1 MKWSKKKV
9 TNIFFVIGV
18 VAVVV
23 MLFTFDV
30 SFVEL
35 WHHIRNAGWWLV
47 PILGIWIVIYAM
59 NAIAWG
65 LITNNVKE
73 KHQHIGFWRT
83 FKLTVS
89 GYALNYST
97 PVAGLGGE
105 PYRIMELSRDIGNQ
119 RATSSVLSYVMT
131 HILAHFIFWLV
142 GIAIFVLFIL
152 TGNAEYSVPIAIL
165 TAVTALVIG
174 GLIYLFMRG
183 YKGGLAMRLA
193 KLLTIIPGKKRWSL
207 RLIARHRRTLEN
219 VDRQIVMLHNQD
231 KRTFYGSLAVEFLA
245 RFVQSLEILF
255 MMLLFDAGSPN
266 LGIAFLQSV
275 FILTV
280 ATIMSNLL
288 GFLPMQLGGQEG
300 GFVLAIALLGLPPA
314 LGIFICIICRV
325 REITWIIIGLVLM
338 KIGQTVN
345 IRTAVIM
352 AAGMGTRFGDK
363 TKVMP
368 KGFIPFNGIPM
379 VERSIRTLVSCG
391 IRRIIIGTGYHKEY
405 YEELASRYRQVEC
418 VFSPRFA
425 ETNSMYTLWNCREA
439 IGDNDFVLLESD
451 LVFEKKAIDTLKRC
465 PYESAML
472 ITPVTKFQDQ
482 YYVQMD
488 DHSQL
493 VNCSTDS
500 TAIDPSGELVG
511 IHKISNKF
519 YKTLCSEYEKVI
531 DEKPKLGY
539 EFMLLDVSRHVTPMN
554 VVKVNGLQWYEI
566 DDDQDLTYAENNISI
581 E

>member
-1 MKWSKKKV
+1 
-9 TNIFFVIGV
+9 
-18 VAVVV
+18 
-23 MLFTFDV
+23 
-30 SFVEL
+30 
-35 WHHIRNAGWWLV
+35 
-47 PILGIWIVIYAM
+47 
-59 NAIAWG
+59 
-65 LITNNVKE
+65 
-73 KHQHIGFWRT
+73 
-83 FKLTVS
+83 
-89 GYALNYST
+89 
-97 PVAGLGGE
+97 
-105 PYRIMELSRDIGNQ
+105 
-119 RATSSVLSYVMT
+119 
-131 HILAHFIFWLV
+131 
-142 GIAIFVLFIL
+142 
-152 TGNAEYSVPIAIL
+152 
-165 TAVTALVIG
+165 
-174 GLIYLFMRG
+174 
-183 YKGGLAMRLA
+183 
-193 KLLTIIPGKKRWSL
+193 
-207 RLIARHRRTLEN
+207 
-219 VDRQIVMLHNQD
+219 
-231 KRTFYGSLAVEFLA
+231 
-245 RFVQSLEILF
+245 
-255 MMLLFDAGSPN
+255 
-266 LGIAFLQSV
+266 
-275 FILTV
+275 
-280 ATIMSNLL
+280 
-288 GFLPMQLGGQEG
+288 
-300 GFVLAIALLGLPPA
+300 
-314 LGIFICIICRV
+314 
-325 REITWIIIGLVLM
+325 
-338 KIGQTVN
+338 
-345 IRTAVIM
+345 M